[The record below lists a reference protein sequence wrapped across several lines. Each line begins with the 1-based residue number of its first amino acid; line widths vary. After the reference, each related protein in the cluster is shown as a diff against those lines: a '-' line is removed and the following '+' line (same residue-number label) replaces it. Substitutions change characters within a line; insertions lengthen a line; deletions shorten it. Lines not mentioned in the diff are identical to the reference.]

1 MGVKRRER
9 HYGVFSQFVLRQIEL
24 ATAAASNPDA
34 VRILLTDR
42 PQTVL
47 VFQSATPPAKPDPL
61 HQTSKREY
69 CARNRTGD
77 KFRFG
82 LRDDAV
88 VSYYVRTYTLSLLF

>member
-42 PQTVL
+42 QTANGV
-47 VFQSATPPAKPDPL
+47 SIPIGY
-61 HQTSKREY
+61 SSRE
-69 CARNRTGD
+69 T
-77 KFRFG
+77 
-82 LRDDAV
+82 
-88 VSYYVRTYTLSLLF
+88 